1 MTITSCQDCPF
12 KRVTAD
18 NITCKLTKEVLMG
31 PGPNDIDLI
40 TTAAIHMN
48 CPMLKSS
55 LTLTIALST
64 MQQANKQVEAFI
76 GNRVQLLRDERGL
89 VISKYLN
96 SRHLPPDV
104 DLGTGRPQ
112 SELDDVWYM
121 IIFDGGKK
129 MYMPASSVIGIIS
142 VDPKFN
148 YHPEFEFYFGFGEE
162 DARDK

>member
-1 MTITSCQDCPF
+1 
-12 KRVTAD
+12 
-18 NITCKLTKEVLMG
+18 
-31 PGPNDIDLI
+31 
-40 TTAAIHMN
+40 
-48 CPMLKSS
+48 
-55 LTLTIALST
+55 